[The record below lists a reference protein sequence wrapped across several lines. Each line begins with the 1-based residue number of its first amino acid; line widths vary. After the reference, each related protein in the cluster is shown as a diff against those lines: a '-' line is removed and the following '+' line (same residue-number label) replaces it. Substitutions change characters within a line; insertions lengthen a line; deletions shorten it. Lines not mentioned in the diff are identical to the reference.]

1 MVFSR
6 AVCAT
11 GRDGDVQARESAAG
25 PSTLYDSVSS
35 TRTVELDALAA
46 RIARDFAN
54 LLAPVLGGVTLLG
67 EEIADG
73 HPLRERVDSIRQSA
87 AAARSFAQRVAMLDP
102 KRGVT
107 LHRAEIA
114 SLVREWLPLLRMQL
128 RSDISIDFEPVSLA
142 EIVRSDRH
150 QVKQA
155 IMELAMNAQDAMPNG
170 GTLHIDVTA
179 VQGEGGPGKLPVGR
193 WVRVSVRDSGCG
205 MEAALLAHAFEP
217 FVTTKVPGS
226 GAGLGLPVVAA
237 IARQHGGL
245 VSLGSQPGVG
255 TTASIFLP
263 CHITQT
269 PPRELTPPLGE
280 PLTAA
285 VGTGPAVLVVE
296 DNAMVRRSIEVTL
309 RAAGYRVTSVENG
322 QRCIEAVARMSEPL
336 DLLISDVIMPEMS
349 GEEMIRRVR
358 ELRPELPV
366 LFISGYDRSTLAKR
380 RHAVAVE
387 HFLQKPF
394 DSEDLFAAVR
404 AILAAG
410 SGGEHG

>member
-1 MVFSR
+1 M
-6 AVCAT
+6 
-11 GRDGDVQARESAAG
+11 G
-25 PSTLYDSVSS
+25 PGTLYDSVAS
-35 TRTVELDALAA
+35 TRAVELDALAA

-54 LLAPVLGGVTLLG
+54 LLAPLLGGVTLLG

-73 HPLRERVDSIRQSA
+73 HPLRERVDSLRQTA

-114 SLVREWLPLLRMQL
+114 VLVREWLPLLRTQL
-128 RSDISIDFEPVSLA
+128 RPDISIELEPVSLS

-150 QVKQA
+150 QIEQA
-155 IMELAMNAQDAMPNG
+155 IMELAMNAQDAMPGG
-170 GTLHIDVTA
+170 GTLTIDVTA

-193 WVRVSVRDSGCG
+193 WVRVRVRDSGCG
-205 MEAALLAHAFEP
+205 MEAALLASAFEP
-217 FVTTKVPGS
+217 FVSTKVPGS

-237 IARQHGGL
+237 IVRQHGGL
-245 VSLGSQPGVG
+245 VALSSQPGVG

-263 CHITQT
+263 CHITHT
-269 PPRELTPPLGE
+269 PPRDLTPPMGH
-280 PLTAA
+280 PGAATAA
-285 VGTGPAVLVVE
+285 TGPAVLVVE

-309 RAAGYRVTSVENG
+309 RAAGYRVTSVESG
-322 QRCIEAVARMSEPL
+322 QRCLETVARMSEPL
-336 DLLISDVIMPEMS
+336 DLLITDVIMPEMS

-366 LFISGYDRSTLAKR
+366 LFISGYDRSTLAR
-380 RHAVAVE
+380 RKQAVAAE

-404 AILAAG
+404 SVLAAG
-410 SGGEHG
+410 SDDDRG